1 MQTRFRL
8 QRFGCVLPTALG
20 MAMALPLA
28 GQTPA
33 PASLPAATAPAGKAA
48 GNVTN
53 LLPKVRLTRAKAK
66 LDVQVN
72 DPLFLQDLLQTEKKA
87 RARLLLL
94 DGSQVNLGP
103 RTRFIVAEMNEQSQ
117 QSHLLLVAGRLRAE
131 VMKRTHPQGRFTVQT
146 RTAVIGAIGTEEFVA
161 AFPEETIVANLSSDP
176 NSLLWVRSSDPKIDV
191 VVFVRPGYGTRV
203 PLGNPPTPPRVWGE
217 KELERA
223 RDDSREF
230 GRYDANFDRDYP
242 NGFPYVDG
250 SYPSYSGFDYD
261 DRSGSN
267 RGSGSSNSG
276 KGSSNSGKGGGKGP
290 G

>member
-1 MQTRFRL
+1 M
-8 QRFGCVLPTALG
+8 
-20 MAMALPLA
+20 
-28 GQTPA
+28 
-33 PASLPAATAPAGKAA
+33 
-48 GNVTN
+48 
-53 LLPKVRLTRAKAK
+53 
-66 LDVQVN
+66 
-72 DPLFLQDLLQTEKKA
+72 DLLQTEKKA
-87 RARLLLL
+87 RARLQLL

-103 RTRFIVAEMNEQSQ
+103 RTRFIVAEMDEQSQ

-131 VMKRTHPQGRFTVQT
+131 IAKRTHPQGRFTVQT

-161 AFPEETIVANLSSDP
+161 AFPEETIVANLSDDP

-217 KELERA
+217 KEMERA

-250 SYPSYSGFDYD
+250 SYPSYSGFDYFD
-261 DRSGSN
+261 DRGGGN

>member
-1 MQTRFRL
+1 MQIEFSRQWLGCLL
-8 QRFGCVLPTALG
+8 QTVLWVSL
-20 MAMALPLA
+20 ALPLTS
-28 GQTPA
+28 QTPA
-33 PASLPAATAPAGKAA
+33 PASLPPANVPAAKPAG
-48 GNVTN
+48 NITN
-53 LLPKVRLTRAKAK
+53 LFPKVRLTRAKAK
-66 LDVQVN
+66 FDVQVN

-103 RTRFIVAEMNEQSQ
+103 RTRFIVAEMSEQSQ

-131 VMKRTHPQGRFTVQT
+131 IAKRTNPQGRFTVQT

-161 AFPEETIVANLSSDP
+161 AFPEETIVANLSDDP

-261 DRSGSN
+261 DRGGSN